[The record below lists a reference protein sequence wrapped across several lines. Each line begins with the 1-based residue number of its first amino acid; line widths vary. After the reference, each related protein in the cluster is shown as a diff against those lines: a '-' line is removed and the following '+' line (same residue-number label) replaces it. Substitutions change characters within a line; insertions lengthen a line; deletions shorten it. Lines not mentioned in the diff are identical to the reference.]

1 MPSYYWNTK
10 HKAFIKVCSCCK
22 TEVIGTKDEEE
33 SYKIFLTNFAPNNG
47 SSDAADKLQ
56 SRCWVCNQARRRDL
70 GLTLEY
76 LRDMLQT
83 QEGVCSICNTPIS
96 LDRGALNP
104 ANVDHDAETGRVR
117 QLLCGN
123 CNRGL
128 GLFFHNPEYLR
139 MAAEYI
145 EFHSKENEKESCDG

>member
-1 MPSYYWNTK
+1 MPSYKWNIKYNAWTK
-10 HKAFIKVCSCCK
+10 QCSCCK

-33 SYKIFLTNFAPNNG
+33 SYKIFLANFAPNNG
-47 SSDAADKLQ
+47 SSDTADKLQ
-56 SRCWVCNQARRRDL
+56 SRCWVCNQSKRREL

-83 QEGVCSICNTPIS
+83 QDNVCAICSAPIS
-96 LDRGALNP
+96 LDRGSRNP
-104 ANVDHDAETGRVR
+104 ANVDHDTETGLVR

-139 MAAEYI
+139 MAADYI
-145 EFHSKENEKESCDG
+145 EHHKKEHEKELIDG